1 MLARFRSPVV
11 ITSILSLVFLILT
24 NLEVIDIGSETV
36 QNIINAVITIL
47 IGFGV
52 LNNPT
57 DKTHF

>member
-24 NLEVIDIGSETV
+24 NLEVVDIGSETV